1 MALQNKSTE
10 RLNGF
15 TSQLAK
21 LTAKIV
27 LRFNI
32 KYRNFL
38 AHFKRELVKEAQRQ
52 HPEYRNV
59 QLAMRTGVDRRAVAE
74 ALRTDEDAPI
84 WNGKDLLV
92 LQRVHDFCERYQINL
107 IPKHQGIESFKHIC
121 EASANGTLTAE
132 AIATELL
139 RIGAI
144 TNYGRFYKVNIQ
156 ESTLK
161 LQDDEIARQKM
172 IAGISELLRELSSDN
187 CVQSEFFAPAS
198 QNTYSLPK
206 HHSLNG

>member
-59 QLAMRTGVDRRAVAE
+59 QLAMRTGVDRRAVSQ
-74 ALRTDEDAPI
+74 ALQANNDAPI

-92 LQRVHDFCERYQINL
+92 LQRVHDFCQRNQINL
-107 IPKHQGIESFKHIC
+107 IPKNRGIESFKSIC
-121 EASANGTLTAE
+121 ETSANGTLTAE

-139 RIGAI
+139 RTGAI
-144 TNYGRFYKVNIQ
+144 THYGRFYKVNNQ
-156 ESTLK
+156 ESTL
-161 LQDDEIARQKM
+161 QSRFNEIERQKL
-172 IAGISELLRELSSDN
+172 IAGISQLLKELSSDQ
-187 CVQSEFFAPAS
+187 CAQTDFFTSA
-198 QNTYSLPK
+198 QNTYSATK
-206 HHSLNG
+206 HQPLIR